1 MCPSHASHHVAPGVS
16 TTAGLSALFFATSKD
31 TSVMEEATG
40 VAQNGGMSGLPVVH
54 WLRLHAFTAE
64 FNPRW
69 GTKIPYP
76 CMLSWFRRVRLFATL
91 WSVACQA
98 SLSMGFSGQEYWSGL
113 PFPPSGD
120 LPDPGVKPGSPTLQA
135 HSLPLRHCTGE
146 ALYK

>member
-1 MCPSHASHHVAPGVS
+1 
-16 TTAGLSALFFATSKD
+16 
-31 TSVMEEATG
+31 MEEATG

-113 PFPPSGD
+113 PFRSPGIFATQGSNLG
-120 LPDPGVKPGSPTLQA
+120 LP
-135 HSLPLRHCTGE
+135 HCRRI
-146 ALYK
+146 LLH